1 MKKIFGMMSLLAVM
15 VAMVGMVGCNSN
27 KDKIVGEWKSYEK
40 SRDGKNWRI
49 DNDEFTFNFLENGTV
64 IIRGGIS
71 YSEAKW
77 NVEGDKLTIVDG
89 NETGVA
95 KIEKLT
101 DDELVIR
108 EVGKDLYEKFKRVE

>member
-1 MKKIFGMMSLLAVM
+1 MSLLAVM
-15 VAMVGMVGCNSN
+15 AMMVGVVGCNSN
-27 KDKIVGEWKSYEK
+27 KDKIVGKWKSFEK

-77 NVEGDKLTIVDG
+77 SVEGTQLTIVNG

-95 KIEKLT
+95 TIEKLT
-101 DDELVIR
+101 DDELIIK
-108 EVGKDLYEKFKRVE
+108 EVGKELFEKYKRVE